1 MIQAMALGRTG
12 RRRGVAAAA
21 GLASLALS
29 VPLLLGEAPFLGG
42 LTLVLSVFGLV
53 LFWRGNLRVLGGA
66 LAVGSMGVASQA
78 EWFFHGNSSRF
89 TFAGGA
95 VVLGW
100 ILGISLYRKC
110 MGNDSTLQDSIA
122 GEEAFGERG
131 ALGVLAVIYV
141 NSGLSKGFASL
152 WTWMDSENLAA
163 VVTAHTALSPFGD
176 GASWV
181 AWVVAT
187 PAATAALAW
196 VTFVLEVG
204 AFCLLFGSRIR
215 FVWAFGL
222 LGMHMGIGLLSGSI
236 WYVVNMLL
244 LVVFATSRND
254 EEPLPPF
261 ESKHRVP
268 ALRWAAI
275 LFGMGWLFIRVIQG
289 VFTTLLG

>member
-12 RRRGVAAAA
+12 RRRGVATAA
-21 GLASLALS
+21 GLTSLALS
-29 VPLLLGEAPFLGG
+29 VPLLLGEAPFIGG
-42 LTLVLSVFGLV
+42 LTLVLSALGLV
-53 LFWRGNLRVLGGA
+53 LFWRGNWSGVGGTLALVSLGI
-66 LAVGSMGVASQA
+66 ASQA

-95 VVLGW
+95 VLLGW
-100 ILGISLYRKC
+100 VLGISLYRKC
-110 MGNDSTLQDSIA
+110 MGNDSKLQHSIA

-131 ALGVLAVIYV
+131 ALGVLAAIYV
-141 NSGLSKGFASL
+141 NSGLSKGFTSL

-204 AFCLLFGSRIR
+204 AFCLLLGPRIR
-215 FVWAFGL
+215 FLWAFGL
-222 LGMHMGIGLLSGSI
+222 LGMHIGIGLLSGSI

-244 LVVFATSRND
+244 LVVFSASKND
-254 EEPLPPF
+254 EEPIPPF

-268 ALRWAAI
+268 AFRWAVI
-275 LFGMGWLFIRVIQG
+275 LLGTGWLFIRVIQG
-289 VFTTLLG
+289 GVTALL